1 MRAILL
7 ALVATPLA
15 LAQIPNPEP
24 ANLSIEGTVTGQ
36 LSGAPL
42 AGARV
47 VLSEMEPG
55 RTLAYS
61 DAAGHFRFD
70 GLRAGPHNLLASRT
84 GYLQAS
90 QPVVLTPG
98 QAPTGVRISLTPQAA
113 IAGTVE
119 DQDGFPVASASIIVL
134 TRHAQGE
141 LVNASNRGI
150 TTDDHGRF
158 RAAGLAAGRYYLHVE
173 PGMARNWDARYT
185 AVYYPSALKFESAEA
200 IEVATGQVRAGVVVS
215 LVISGGVR
223 VQGRVAMPPGFA
235 VQQSGARAQVMLATV
250 GIPGFGRT
258 TYVLLADDGSFT
270 LANVQPGKYRLE
282 PALPPPYNR
291 GFTTGPAGVLEPNL
305 EVGTSDITG
314 IIVKVE
320 DTRPVD
326 LPGTV
331 VFEAGTQPVPVTV
344 TLRQRDS
351 MQAQTVSQE
360 DGSFVLRAVR
370 PGKYRL
376 DASGDFGHAR
386 GVMARMGGTDLP
398 YGDLVLK
405 GPKPAPLVITMSSAM
420 AQVRGV
426 IVDASGQ
433 PLSGKYALFRAIKP
447 GLQPVA
453 IEEANAGGHFSM
465 RLGPGEYRVWPAATV
480 PAGFRDGAS
489 DAPPGQG
496 QLVTFVKGENPPLRL
511 AMPAAK

>member
-1 MRAILL
+1 
-7 ALVATPLA
+7 VAAPLA

-24 ANLSIEGTVTGQ
+24 GNLSIEGTVTDQ

-47 VLSEMEPG
+47 VLPEMEPG
-55 RTLAYS
+55 RTLAYG

-70 GLRAGPHNLLASRT
+70 GLRAGPHSLMAFRT

-90 QPVVLTPG
+90 QPVDVNPG
-98 QAPTGVRISLTPQAA
+98 QNPTRVRISLAPQAV

-134 TRHAQGE
+134 TRGAQGE
-141 LVNASNRGI
+141 LVSASRGGI
-150 TTDDHGRF
+150 TSDDHGRF
-158 RAAGLAAGRYYLHVE
+158 RAAGLAPGSYYLHVE

-185 AVYYPSALKFESAEA
+185 AVYYPAALKFEDAEA
-200 IEVATGQVRAGVVVS
+200 IAVASGQQRAGIVVR

-223 VQGRVAMPPGFA
+223 VQGRVDLPPGFA
-235 VQQSGARAQVMLATV
+235 VRQSGERAQVKLATV

-258 TYVLLADDGSFT
+258 TYALLADDGSFT

-282 PALPPPYNR
+282 PALPPPYDR

-305 EVGTSDITG
+305 EVGTADITG
-314 IIVKVE
+314 IVLNVE

-331 VFEAGTQPVPVTV
+331 VFEAGTQPAPVIV
-344 TLRQRDS
+344 ALMQRDS
-351 MQAQTVSQE
+351 VQAQTVSQA
-360 DGSFVLRAVR
+360 DGSFVLRGVR

-376 DASGDFGHAR
+376 AATIVGGRAR
-386 GVMARMGGTDLP
+386 GVSARMGDAGVP
-398 YGDLVLK
+398 YGNLELK
-405 GPKPAPLVITMSSAM
+405 GPNPGPLVIAMSSVFAR
-420 AQVRGV
+420 VEGV
-426 IVDASGQ
+426 IVDAAGQ
-433 PLSGKYALFRAIKP
+433 PLSGKFALFRATKP
-447 GLQPVA
+447 GLQPA
-453 IEEANAGGHFSM
+453 AMGEADAGGRFSTS
-465 RLGPGEYRVWPAATV
+465 LGPGEYRVWTASAV
-480 PAGFRDGAS
+480 PAGFWNGAA

-496 QLVTFVKGENPPLRL
+496 QLVTVVEGENPPLRL
-511 AMPAAK
+511 AMPAAR